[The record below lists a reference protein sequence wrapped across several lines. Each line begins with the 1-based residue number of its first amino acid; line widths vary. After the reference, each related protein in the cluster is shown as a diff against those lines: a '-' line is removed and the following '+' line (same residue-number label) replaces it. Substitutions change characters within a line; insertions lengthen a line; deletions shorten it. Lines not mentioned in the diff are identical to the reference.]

1 MNCQRTLMA
10 YSLQQPTAIV
20 LRVVTLDRRKCSLI
34 SVHNY
39 CSRPVNAASSSLQQH
54 THNLPRLGKW
64 LTIVNETC
72 QLMPEIS
79 TWGQG
84 LTADWLDIICIMSH
98 ELPCTSAYQ
107 TSVGNQSLGFK
118 AAHCT
123 SAYVYCQTPSV
134 IIATIHR
141 NSSSFQ
147 WVDFTISCYKWFNY
161 SELCFDQSTKYTVT
175 GHKTKCSG
183 RHMSARLSNVKND
196 MTSYRPKQE
205 KKLILSHTTRQTK
218 TRRHSVPY
226 NMQST

>member
-1 MNCQRTLMA
+1 ML
-10 YSLQQPTAIV
+10 LPV
-20 LRVVTLDRRKCSLI
+20 LCST
-34 SVHNY
+34 
-39 CSRPVNAASSSLQQH
+39 
-54 THNLPRLGKW
+54 TH
-64 LTIVNETC
+64 ITC
-72 QLMPEIS
+72 QDSANDRQSSMKHANWCLKYQHEGKA
-79 TWGQG
+79 WL
-84 LTADWLDIICIMSH
+84 LTDWLDIICIMSH

-196 MTSYRPKQE
+196 
-205 KKLILSHTTRQTK
+205 ILST
-218 TRRHSVPY
+218 
-226 NMQST
+226 